1 MRSAGI
7 ADVALIAKSFGGG
20 GHFRAAGCTISGD
33 LEAIITM
40 VVKEVGLKLQ

>member
-20 GHFRAAGCTISGD
+20 GHYRAAGCTLDGN
-33 LEAIITM
+33 LQEIITK